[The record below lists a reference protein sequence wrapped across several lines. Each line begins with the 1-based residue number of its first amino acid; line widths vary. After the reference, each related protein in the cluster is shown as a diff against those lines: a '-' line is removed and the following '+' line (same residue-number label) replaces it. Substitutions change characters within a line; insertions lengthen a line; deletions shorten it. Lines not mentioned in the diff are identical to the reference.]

1 MVFVLEWLDI
11 RLLLVFIKTLEN
23 TLGSL
28 MSLMVYTL
36 KKTREEKNM
45 RKLTKKSQFWVIR
58 VLVEKKIAEP
68 QGVLSSTFSIDT
80 CDIVNSP
87 LFTVAIIKSHC

>member
-1 MVFVLEWLDI
+1 
-11 RLLLVFIKTLEN
+11 
-23 TLGSL
+23 

-36 KKTREEKNM
+36 KKTREAKNM
-45 RKLTKKSQFWVIR
+45 GNLTKKSQFWVIR

-68 QGVLSSTFSIDT
+68 QGVPSSTFSMDT

-87 LFTVAIIKSHC
+87 LFTVAVIKPHH

>member
-23 TLGSL
+23 TFGSL

-45 RKLTKKSQFWVIR
+45 RKLT
-58 VLVEKKIAEP
+58 
-68 QGVLSSTFSIDT
+68 
-80 CDIVNSP
+80 
-87 LFTVAIIKSHC
+87 

>member
-1 MVFVLEWLDI
+1 
-11 RLLLVFIKTLEN
+11 
-23 TLGSL
+23 

-45 RKLTKKSQFWVIR
+45 GNLTKKSQFWVIR
-58 VLVEKKIAEP
+58 VLVVKKIAEP
-68 QGVLSSTFSIDT
+68 QGVPSSTFFMDT

-87 LFTVAIIKSHC
+87 LFTVAVIKPHH